1 VSLRFSGIVTTS
13 WWERLCRMRP
23 LMRLWE
29 IEVSLIELFVSVV
42 PFFLCLVLCADMF
55 RWAQCFW
62 CRCGCKFFVRMSVV
76 LSSLATPPILIALSR

>member
-1 VSLRFSGIVTTS
+1 
-13 WWERLCRMRP
+13 MRP

-55 RWAQCFW
+55 R
-62 CRCGCKFFVRMSVV
+62 
-76 LSSLATPPILIALSR
+76 